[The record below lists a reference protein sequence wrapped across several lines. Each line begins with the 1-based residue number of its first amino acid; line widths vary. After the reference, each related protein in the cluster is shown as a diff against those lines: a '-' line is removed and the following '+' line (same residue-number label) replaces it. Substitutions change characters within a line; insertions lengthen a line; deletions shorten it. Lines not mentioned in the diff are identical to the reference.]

1 MMRVPARRG
10 RFFDARLATVFFPP
24 FFAPFLAPFLAPLC
38 ALFFLLAF
46 LVLFFFR
53 VAMG

>member
-24 FFAPFLAPFLAPLC
+24 FFAPFLAPLC